1 MLTMLVVDDEIYALK
16 GITQGI
22 DWSDLPIETIL
33 EAENVDQA
41 SRLLT
46 KHRVDIVI
54 SDIEMPRANGIDLLK
69 QIREISPDT
78 LTIFLTGHAR
88 FEYAQEAV
96 HYGCFDYVLKPID
109 HDVLK
114 EIVRRA
120 AEEVERRNEQHQFE
134 RSLEEYRMQWSS
146 QLPILAERLWQEV
159 LGGKAAIVP
168 QRLTKEF
175 ELYDIPLTAEDSAL
189 AVLISVEQWEVELDE
204 RDERIME
211 YAVRKAA
218 AEVILGSEAG
228 AIVQDR
234 NGLNLALLY
243 GKNVDR
249 EGLKTRCRQYV
260 NACRDYF
267 HCRVSC
273 YVGVPAPILELSEA
287 LDRLTQLERSNISSP
302 QSVLDSTSVE
312 ESAGAASGA
321 VQLPFAEWAITLE
334 NGQVDALIGQI
345 EETMN
350 RLQEEPAGREALDLF
365 YYGFVHL
372 LIQAASR
379 KGQSVYDLVSGQE
392 IEEGRMLR
400 TPTLMQG
407 WAAKLLNKAAP
418 ALTDRQRDTSAV
430 IARIQ
435 AYIQDNLD
443 KELSRDDIAGS
454 VYRNPAYLSR
464 LFRKETGLSL
474 SDYIVQAKIEKV
486 KKQLKETNDKISNI
500 AESLGYVHFSYFAKL
515 FKKMTGLTPQ
525 EYRKKHQSMP

>member
-1 MLTMLVVDDEIYALK
+1 
-16 GITQGI
+16 
-22 DWSDLPIETIL
+22 
-33 EAENVDQA
+33 
-41 SRLLT
+41 
-46 KHRVDIVI
+46 
-54 SDIEMPRANGIDLLK
+54 
-69 QIREISPDT
+69 
-78 LTIFLTGHAR
+78 
-88 FEYAQEAV
+88 
-96 HYGCFDYVLKPID
+96 
-109 HDVLK
+109 
-114 EIVRRA
+114 
-120 AEEVERRNEQHQFE
+120 
-134 RSLEEYRMQWSS
+134 
-146 QLPILAERLWQEV
+146 
-159 LGGKAAIVP
+159 
-168 QRLTKEF
+168 
-175 ELYDIPLTAEDSAL
+175 
-189 AVLISVEQWEVELDE
+189 
-204 RDERIME
+204 
-211 YAVRKAA
+211 
-218 AEVILGSEAG
+218 VILGSEAG

-334 NGQVDALIGQI
+334 NGQVDALVGQI